1 MQAKERK
8 SIKLEDVV
16 PQDREKLNFLNCL
29 ICHSILDLAYTDLC
43 GHIFCR
49 DCGLPVYQSEKKCP
63 VTMAELEVE
72 PSPVHYLDNI
82 INQAV
87 IYCTN
92 RQQLCT
98 WEGVKCKL
106 DDHLNTD
113 CPKEL
118 ITCPHDRCGIRIYRE
133 VLAYHKENCELRKV
147 NCIYCED
154 SVALIDL
161 STHHQLCANYPCICQ
176 CNQII
181 QRKQLNLHII
191 NDCPK
196 TILPCCF
203 SHLGCE
209 AKVERSQ
216 LNEHLNANLG
226 NHLLF
231 MMDSKKTKEKKP
243 NIENLFKEQ
252 RDEFSS
258 EIRELRE
265 SINLLKEG
273 GEFIGKKRP
282 REGQEDD
289 AAASDL
295 EVKLQGKNVHIYTT
309 NKEEEK
315 FSINGKTVK
324 YLADGQYSYI
334 FHKFKKTAK
343 YNEWTITLNTDSH
356 WMAFGLCQRD
366 LLVSNKLESDN
377 LSQGYF
383 VTTGGQTYNCLVEEE
398 NKVAIPDFIELKKGN
413 TIQFR
418 YRFEDSC
425 LYFKTSKG
433 NTAKLSKVPYKS
445 TIVPC
450 VILYFKNDEI
460 TLEY

>member
-1 MQAKERK
+1 MQTKERR

-29 ICHSILDLAYTDLC
+29 MCHSILDLAYTDLC

-49 DCGLPVYQSEKKCP
+49 DCGLPVYQKEKKCP
-63 VTMAELEVE
+63 VTLFDLEAE
-72 PSPVHYLDNI
+72 PTPVLYLDTI
-82 INQAV
+82 IDQAV
-87 IYCTN
+87 IYCPN
-92 RQQLCT
+92 REQLCT
-98 WEGVKCKL
+98 WEGMKCKL
-106 DDHLNTD
+106 DNHLNND

-118 ITCPHDRCGIRIYRE
+118 ITCPHDRCGIRVYRE
-133 VLAYHKENCELRKV
+133 VLLFHKENCEHRKV
-147 NCIYCED
+147 NCVYCEE

-161 STHHQLCANYPCICQ
+161 STHHGLCTNYPCICQ

-181 QRKQLNLHII
+181 QRKQINQHILK
-191 NDCPK
+191 DCPK

-209 AKVERSQ
+209 AKIERSQ
-216 LNEHLNANLG
+216 LTEHVNSNLG
-226 NHLLF
+226 NHLLY
-231 MMDSKKTKEKKP
+231 MMETKKTKAKP
-243 NIENLFKEQ
+243 NIEYLFKEQ

-265 SINLLKEG
+265 SIKVIKE
-273 GEFIGKKRP
+273 EKFIGNKRP
-282 REGQEDD
+282 REPQEDETL
-289 AAASDL
+289 SDL
-295 EVKLQGKNVHIYTT
+295 EVKQLGKNTHIYTT

-315 FSINGKTVK
+315 FNINGKTVK

-334 FHKFKKTAK
+334 FHKYKKTSK
-343 YNEWTITLNTDSH
+343 FNEWTITLNTDSH
-356 WMAFGLCQRD
+356 WMAFGLCHRD
-366 LLVSNKLESDN
+366 LIVSAKLESDN

-383 VTTGGQTYNCLVEEE
+383 VTPSGQTYNCLVEEE
-398 NKVAIPDFIELKKGN
+398 NKVAIPDFVELKKGN

-433 NTAKLSKVPYKS
+433 NTSKLSKIPNKS
-445 TIVPC
+445 TLVPC
-450 VILYFKNDEI
+450 VILYFKDDEI